1 MPNSETM
8 KAADKAYEKHSK
20 DNTGLALNS
29 KMPEAPEVEVAEE
42 EEKAEL
48 TPAQKAQSAV
58 DSIKAAGVEASKPV
72 EEQAQPMQ
80 EYSVQDVV
88 ESAAPPVDLFQL
100 YNL

>member
-1 MPNSETM
+1 MPNNDM
-8 KAADKAYEKHSK
+8 INKAADKAYERHSQ

-29 KMPEAPEVEVAEE
+29 RMPQPPDIELEE
-42 EEKAEL
+42 EVEL
-48 TPAQKAQSAV
+48 TPKQKAQSAV
-58 DSIKAAGVEASKPV
+58 DSIKAAGVEASKTV
-72 EEQAQPMQ
+72 EEQVQPMQ